1 MVEEESLT
9 KRKGRGPGKK
19 PALFC
24 TSIRLPVHVIEYF
37 NENHPRTKQAMMRQ
51 VLSQYVD
58 SQLEAKGANDGTS
71 S

>member
-1 MVEEESLT
+1 MVEETSN

-37 NENHPRTKQAMMRQ
+37 SKNYPHTKQAVMRQ